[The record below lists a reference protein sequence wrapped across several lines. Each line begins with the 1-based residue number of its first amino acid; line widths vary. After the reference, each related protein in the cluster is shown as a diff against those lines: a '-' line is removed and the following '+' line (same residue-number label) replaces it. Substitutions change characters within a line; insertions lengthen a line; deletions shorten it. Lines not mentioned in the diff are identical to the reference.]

1 MPPVVVSLINLK
13 GGVGKTTTTV
23 QLAECLVS
31 EFDKRVLVIDLDPQT
46 NATISLIEEERW
58 EELNEQGRTIFHLFN
73 DKLEGTSRFDIHA
86 AIQEGVSKLGL
97 KKLSLLPSSIQ
108 LIDLQDRMG
117 EIPVKMGYSITPMEV
132 LKAAIH
138 PVMDQYDYILV
149 DCPPNLG
156 FITRNGIEISDFFLI
171 PTIPDTLSTYGIP
184 QIIKSINRFSLERP
198 LLKIRCLGL
207 VVTKFYSRSDAHVR
221 GLQTLPARFARIFD
235 ELGLPRAPFFE
246 TVIPLANAFADVPLY
261 DNEPKTFREKYGR
274 SQSAGRTLNQYVIDL
289 TREFMEHAGR

>member
-46 NATISLIEEERW
+46 NSTISLIEEESW
-58 EELNEQGRTIFHLFN
+58 EELNERGQTIFQLFH
-73 DKLEGTSRFDIHA
+73 DKLEGTRRFDIRT
-86 AIQEGVSKLGL
+86 AIQKGVSNLGL
-97 KKLSLLPSSIQ
+97 AKLSLLPSSIQ
-108 LIDLQDRMG
+108 LIDVQDRMA

-138 PVMDQYDYILV
+138 EVLGEYDYILI

-156 FITRNGIEISDFFLI
+156 FITRNGIEISDYFLI

-184 QIIKSINRFSLERP
+184 QIIKSINRFSQERP

-207 VVTKFYSRSDAHVR
+207 VVTKYYSRSEAHVR
-221 GLQTLPARFARIFD
+221 GLSNLPARFAKVFAD
-235 ELGLPRAPFFE
+235 LGLPTAPIFK
-246 TVIPLANAFADVPLY
+246 TVIPLANTYADVPLY

-274 SQSAGRTLNQYVIDL
+274 SKSGDRFLYQYVIDL
-289 TREFMEHAGR
+289 TKEFMAHAGR